1 MKTRF
6 VFHPQMTQMDADK
19 DDRNPRH
26 RRPRIRG
33 FLCLYLWLSL
43 FICGFILAA
52 GLPAAAQGS
61 NGAPELVLN
70 IDHVGEITAVA
81 VAPDS
86 RTIASGSRDRSV
98 KLWDAASGKL
108 LRTLSGHRDAVLS
121 VTFAANGA
129 TLYSG
134 SRDGT
139 VRAWEVANGRLVGT
153 FNAGPPL
160 TAGGSVNAIAALPVK
175 GADGIA
181 TLLMARAV
189 GPANVVQLGRVGGAP
204 GEAIPPLAGHLKTV
218 RVLGFSPDG
227 KLLASGSD
235 DGAVKLWDAEDGSL
249 QRTLKGY
256 AMPVTTIAFSADSTQ
271 MLTGSEDGIAK
282 VWDLASGKERQE
294 LQMNR
299 PGDGVFAV
307 AFAPDGV
314 TAVTGGHGGR
324 TGRDFLMVWNAAA
337 GKLVRTAAGHEAPVT
352 AVAFAP
358 DGRTFVSGARDNTL
372 RVWDTQGGE
381 PRAVGTS
388 ERVADVACDPTGGML
403 ASAGADGTVRLWD
416 AHTGALLRA
425 LTGHTGRVLSV
436 AFAPDGQTLA
446 SGGVDKSVH
455 LWNPRTGAAGL
466 TLAGAS
472 GPVNALTF
480 TPDGGTLVGG
490 TGASVADGTVT
501 LWDARTGALRQS
513 LSEQSLGMVHAVA
526 VSPDGTLIATGSNA
540 WNGGAV
546 RVWDAVTGKLLLREA
561 TRTVRAVAFSPDGK
575 QLATGSATTNEEGE
589 PTGEEIRIWNAR
601 TRELQRTLIA
611 PEEGGG
617 AWALTYANNATLVS
631 GGRGGTLRVWNART
645 GEMTQ
650 TLAGHI
656 GAVLS
661 LTVAAP
667 KPAGPGPALVASGGL
682 DNTVRLWRL
691 GGGAAKLLA
700 TLVTVPPPAP
710 GADGWIA
717 LAPEGFYDSAPGA
730 ERLIAWSVGGSLF
743 PVAAFEQTF
752 HRPELVRRALQGEVL
767 PETGEVEAFAR
778 GAAVPPQLQF
788 QAPRDGQDIA
798 GAKQVRVELTVT
810 DERRVTRVEVFANG
824 RPVQAKPLEVAAKP
838 LEVAAKPLEVAAK
851 PLEVAAKPLEVA
863 AKPLEV
869 AAKPLEVAAK
879 PLEVAAK
886 PLEVAA
892 KPLEVAAK
900 PLEVAA
906 KPIPLSHKILQQFQI
921 DVPLPADDALVTLTA
936 LAYNEQSL
944 QSRDEIRLTRGGAA
958 TLPVGPRGTLFV
970 LAVGVS
976 QYRDPKHNL
985 KYAASDAEAF
995 ANLWQQQNGSALY
1008 QSVSVTRLT
1017 DAEATAPRVRA
1028 ALFQILERATESDTV
1043 AIFLSGHGVQ
1053 VGDAQYYFATH
1064 EIDPSSRAR
1073 VAETALPWTVLQ
1085 TTLAAVKARRVLLFL
1100 DACHSGNSLGVQQ
1113 AENERMAELLV
1124 KRAGVMVFASS
1135 RGSEYSYELDEAK
1148 QGAFTSALVEAI
1160 RDGKADLEIGGRR
1173 DGIVTAEE
1181 LLVYLRARVP
1191 QLTEGRQT
1199 PSCPL
1204 LRDFGEAYPVARLR

>member
-1 MKTRF
+1 MK
-6 VFHPQMTQMDADK
+6 
-19 DDRNPRH
+19 
-26 RRPRIRG
+26 RP
-33 FLCLYLWLSL
+33 FAFSPPYLRLSA
-43 FICGFILAA
+43 FICGFILPVA
-52 GLPAAAQGS
+52 LPAAAQNS

-86 RTIASGSRDRSV
+86 RTIASSSRDRSV
-98 KLWDAASGKL
+98 KLWDAATGKL
-108 LRTLSGHRDAVLS
+108 LRTLSAHRDAVLS
-121 VTFAANGA
+121 VAFAADGA

-139 VRAWEVANGRLVGT
+139 VRAWEAASGRLVGT
-153 FNAGPPL
+153 FSPGPPL
-160 TAGGSVNAIAALPVK
+160 TAGTGVNAIAAQPVK
-175 GADGIA
+175 GTDGIT

-189 GPANVVQLGRVGGAP
+189 GPANVVQLGRAGGAP

-218 RVLGFSPDG
+218 RVLAFSPDG

-235 DGAVKLWDAEDGSL
+235 DGVVKLWDAEDGSL
-249 QRTLKGY
+249 QRSLKGY
-256 AMPVTTIAFSADSTQ
+256 AMPVTTIAFSADSKQ

-282 VWDLASGKERQE
+282 VWDLESGKERQE

-307 AFAPDGV
+307 AFSPDGA

-324 TGRDFLMVWNAAA
+324 TGRDFLMVWNVPA
-337 GKLVRTAAGHEAPVT
+337 GKASRTAAGHEAPVT

-358 DGRTFVSGARDNTL
+358 DGRSFVTGARDHTL
-372 RVWDTQGGE
+372 RVWATPGGE
-381 PRAVGTS
+381 PRAVGKS
-388 ERVADVACDPTGGML
+388 ERVASVACDPAGGVL

-416 AHTGALLRA
+416 THTGALIRT

-436 AFAPDGQTLA
+436 AFAADGQTLA
-446 SGGVDKSVH
+446 SGGVDKSVR

-466 TLAGAS
+466 TLSGAT
-472 GPVNALTF
+472 GPVNTLAF
-480 TPDGGTLVGG
+480 APDGGTLVGG
-490 TGASVADGTVT
+490 TGASVADGTVV

-526 VSPDGTLIATGSNA
+526 VSPDGTLIATGSQA

-546 RVWDAVTGKLLLREA
+546 RLWDAATGKLLLREEA
-561 TRTVRAVAFSPDGK
+561 RTARAVAFSPDGK
-575 QLATGSATTNEEGE
+575 QLATASATLNEEGE
-589 PTGEEIRIWNAR
+589 STGEEIRLWNAR
-601 TRELQRTLIA
+601 TREMQRTLSA
-611 PEEGGG
+611 PEEGSG
-617 AWALTYANNATLVS
+617 AGSLTYADNATLVS
-631 GGRGGTLRVWNART
+631 GGRGGALRVWNART
-645 GEMTQ
+645 GELTQ
-650 TLAGHI
+650 TLTGHV
-656 GAVLS
+656 GAVL
-661 LTVAAP
+661 TVALAAA
-667 KPAGPGPALVASGGL
+667 KPAGGAAGPALVASGGL
-682 DNTVRLWRL
+682 DNTVRMWRV

-700 TLVTVPPPAP
+700 TLVVVPPPAP

-730 ERLIAWSVGGSLF
+730 ERLIAWRVGGSLF

-752 HRPELVRRALQGEVL
+752 HRPELMRRALQGEVL

-788 QAPRDGQDIA
+788 QAPRDGQEIA

-810 DERRVTRVEVFANG
+810 DERKVTRVEVFANG

-906 KPIPLSHKILQQFQI
+906 KPIPLSHKFLQQFQV
-921 DVPLPADDALVTLTA
+921 DVPLPADDSLVTLTA

-944 QSRDEIRLTRGGAA
+944 QSRDEVQLTRGGAA
-958 TLPVGPRGTLFV
+958 SLPAGPRGTLFV

-976 QYRDPKHNL
+976 AYRDPKHNL
-985 KYAASDAEAF
+985 KFAAGDAQAF
-995 ANLWQQQNGSALY
+995 ANLWEQQKSGALY

-1017 DAEATAPRVRA
+1017 DADATAPKIRA

-1064 EIDPSSRAR
+1064 EIDPSARAR

-1100 DACHSGNSLGVQQ
+1100 DACHSGNTLGTQQ

-1148 QGAFTSALVEAI
+1148 QGAFTAALVEAI
-1160 RDGKADLEIGGRR
+1160 RDGKADLEVGGRR
-1173 DGIVTAEE
+1173 DGLVTAEE